1 MKILIAFIKKEFYHI
16 LRDRRTLIILFGMPI
31 VQVILFGFAITNEV
45 NHAPVAILDHSK
57 DPVTYEL
64 TSRLFSS
71 GYFEPFGN
79 LSHASE
85 IPEIFQQGKVKM
97 VVIFDSEFAEKMEKK
112 EFPSVQLIADA
123 SDPNIGS
130 TVIAY
135 ASAIIGSYQQES
147 LTNGNFAPT
156 ITTATRMLYNPTLN
170 STYYFVPGVITV
182 LLMLISAMMTSIT
195 IAREKEFGN
204 MEILLVSP
212 LKPVMIIIGKSVPY
226 IFLALINALVIL
238 AIGTIVFKMPMEG
251 NRGLLLLEVLLFVT
265 TALSL
270 GILISSIANNQ
281 QTALMMSLMGLMLP
295 TILLSGF
302 IFPVESMPRI
312 LQWISNV
319 IPARWFIIIIK
330 NIMLKGTGWSVI
342 WQETLILTG
351 MTAVFIILSV
361 KRFKIRLT

>member
-1 MKILIAFIKKEFYHI
+1 MKILFAFIKKEFYHI

-31 VQVILFGFAITNEV
+31 IQVILFGFAITNEV

-57 DPVTYEL
+57 DPVTYGL
-64 TSRLFSS
+64 TSQLFSS
-71 GYFEPFGN
+71 GYFQPFGY

-97 VVIFDSEFAEKMEKK
+97 VVVFDSEFAEKLGKNAS
-112 EFPSVQLIADA
+112 PGVQLIADA

-135 ASAIIGSYQQES
+135 ANAIIASYQQQI
-147 LTNGNFAPT
+147 LTDGNEVSF
-156 ITTATRMLYNPTLN
+156 INTTTRMLYNPTLN
-170 STYYFVPGVITV
+170 STFYFVPGVITV

-212 LKPVMIIIGKSVPY
+212 LKPIMIIIGKSVPY
-226 IFLALINALVIL
+226 IFLALINALIIL
-238 AIGTIVFKMPMEG
+238 AIGTIVFEMPMEG
-251 NRGLLLLEVLLFVT
+251 NRALLLLEVLLFVT

-312 LQWISNV
+312 LQIISNV

-330 NIMLKGTGWSVI
+330 NIMLKGTGWNVV
-342 WQETLILTG
+342 WQETLILIA
-351 MTAVFIILSV
+351 MTAIFIIMSV
-361 KRFKIRLT
+361 KKFKIRLT